1 MGDVDGRCQ
10 YYRCFCNRPGKILV
24 VGCVCLFDC
33 KLVVLV
39 VALLLR
45 KSILWKLVK
54 SQIFEL
60 FVNSHITASSVRRS

>member
-1 MGDVDGRCQ
+1 MGDVSIIDAFVTDQVR
-10 YYRCFCNRPGKILV
+10 FWLLV
-24 VGCVCLFDC
+24 VFVCLIVSWLC
-33 KLVVLV
+33 W
-39 VALLLR
+39 LLLR